1 MNKAIYLHST
11 LAPRGLRYLPMLM
24 TLAVIAAL
32 TAKAAPSGANSQ
44 GSSVAHIRAVTATV
58 DANMIRAN
66 AASTKDWPTHG
77 LNYAE
82 TRFSKLRQI
91 TDVNVKNLGLV
102 WSYDLESTRGVP
114 RPHREP
120 V

>member
-1 MNKAIYLHST
+1 METRIYRRSPPAH
-11 LAPRGLRYLPMLM
+11 RGFRHRPILPM
-24 TLAVIAAL
+24 TLAAIAAL
-32 TAKAAPSGANSQ
+32 AAGAASSADAPAANAH
-44 GSSVAHIRAVTATV
+44 GSRVAHIRAVTAKV

-66 AASTKDWPTHG
+66 AASTKDWPTYG

-102 WSYDLESTRGVP
+102 WSYDLESARGV
-114 RPHREP
+114 
-120 V
+120 